1 MADGERDRDVLCV
14 LVVGFHH
21 QKGSQVEYSYPPPVS
36 SLPLSWKFLPYAAI
50 PDGAHRTDSG
60 FVYFTLP
67 QHEGTP
73 NELNTSKIFAVACY
87 GQIATQDLVFKD
99 KEQTRSTV
107 LKSIV
112 VIIKKPCYGFI
123 KAKLSLVTEVYF
135 KQKNFAET
143 KILEE
148 FYDNLNQSLKE
159 SHGFKP
165 YCYFV
170 GLSIQSLVQKFRNK
184 LLTIFKLLL
193 LEQKV
198 LFHGFP
204 PGEVCEVLMSVMSL
218 FPGKALNTMHAQ
230 IWPINYSRHF
240 QKVHK
245 VI

>member
-1 MADGERDRDVLCV
+1 
-14 LVVGFHH
+14 
-21 QKGSQVEYSYPPPVS
+21 
-36 SLPLSWKFLPYAAI
+36 
-50 PDGAHRTDSG
+50 
-60 FVYFTLP
+60 
-67 QHEGTP
+67 
-73 NELNTSKIFAVACY
+73 
-87 GQIATQDLVFKD
+87 LVFKD